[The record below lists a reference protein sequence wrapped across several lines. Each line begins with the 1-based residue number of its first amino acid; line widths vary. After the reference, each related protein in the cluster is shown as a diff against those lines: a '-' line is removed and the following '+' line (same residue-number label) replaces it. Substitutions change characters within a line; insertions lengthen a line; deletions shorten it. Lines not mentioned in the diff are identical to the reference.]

1 MEHKNQNI
9 ANLDEYQMYNRVFD
23 PSKDAFRMS
32 IVDGV
37 TLNVDNIQFPEQKQA
52 VIQQTEIK
60 VIEVPV
66 IVKELEIKEVQTQ
79 VIVKEPE
86 IITIEKPVYITE
98 VKIIEIEKP
107 VIVKETELKVVEIVR
122 EVSTMP
128 MIAKVCMVIQAAA
141 LIGLLLTRAI

>member
-1 MEHKNQNI
+1 MEQKNQNI

-23 PSKDAFRMS
+23 DRTDSFRVSM
-32 IVDGV
+32 VDGV
-37 TLNVDNIQFPEQKQA
+37 TLNVDNINFPEQKQA

-60 VIEVPV
+60 VVEVPV
-66 IVKELEIKEVQTQ
+66 IIKEIEIKEVQTQ
-79 VIVKEPE
+79 VIVKEQE

-98 VKIIEIEKP
+98 VKVIEIEKP
-107 VIVKETELKVVEIVR
+107 VYITEHKIVEIVR

-141 LIGLLLTRAI
+141 LIGLLLTKAI